1 MLKKA
6 ALGLFFAVILATLW
20 QRLREF
26 SPRDLASAP
35 RPMSAVQAAA
45 AAPPGPSPSPKP
57 QTLAS
62 PSDFGEADAAAVRP
76 IFAAFA
82 TGDFVGALNLADLAK
97 DQVSQRPNVLA
108 WLTQQMPVLLTSA
121 GWARLKVGDCDQARV
136 YFERSHALKATQEAN
151 KGLALCHYKQKNMRV
166 ARDHFLAY
174 LAAEPGDSEMQLLY
188 TDVLESES
196 RFPEAVG
203 ILRQLVQAA
212 APAEQPALQQRL
224 ESMEGRAQES
234 TLEQVEAS
242 QHFRLTYRAIE
253 QADLTP
259 QVLSTLEDAVVE
271 FNEQFGLPPPLLP
284 IEVVLYPRQAF
295 GSVTNGPSW
304 AEGLFDGRLRIPVS
318 SSRLDVLA
326 SAELQTV
333 LRHELVHALLALMSD
348 SRSLPPWFDEGLA
361 QRLSCNQR
369 ACAVFDFGPQ
379 PGGFLPESSFM
390 SSYLSLSAVNAG
402 PAYHQSLFLILTIE
416 AKHGAASL
424 RQILSHLA
432 AGSSIDSDALLAPVN
447 GRFADL
453 YASAKGFWQ
462 ARSLPA
468 ASL

>member
-6 ALGLFFAVILATLW
+6 ALGLFFAVMLAVSWL
-20 QRLREF
+20 RLRDL
-26 SPRDLASAP
+26 SPRDLASPP
-35 RPMSAVQAAA
+35 RPTSAARTAA
-45 AAPPGPSPSPKP
+45 AAPSGPSPKP
-57 QTLAS
+57 QSLAS
-62 PSDFGEADAAAVRP
+62 PSDFDAADAAAVRP

-82 TGDFVGALNLADLAK
+82 TGDFVGALNLADHAK
-97 DQVSQRPNVLA
+97 DQVPQRPNVLA
-108 WLTQQMPVLLTSA
+108 WLSQQMPVLLTSA
-121 GWARLKVGDCDQARV
+121 GWARLKVGDCDQARL
-136 YFERSHALKATQEAN
+136 YFDRSLALKATQEAT

-212 APAEQPALQQRL
+212 PPAEQPALQQRL

-259 QVLSTLEDAVVE
+259 LVLSTLEDAVVE

-295 GSVTNGPSW
+295 GSVINGPSW

-318 SSRLDVLA
+318 SSRLDAEA

-379 PGGFLPESSFM
+379 PGDFLPESSFM
-390 SSYLSLSAVNAG
+390 TSYLSLSAVNAG
-402 PAYHQSLFLILTIE
+402 PAYRQSLFLILTIE
-416 AKHGAASL
+416 AKHGAVSL

-432 AGSSIDSDALLAPVN
+432 VGSSIDSDALLAPVN

-453 YASAKGFWQ
+453 YTSAKGFWQ
-462 ARSLPA
+462 ARSLPTT
-468 ASL
+468 SL